1 MNSNS
6 VHSKIRDFFAKPQ
19 IISVRRLRS
28 LTLANKN
35 VPFRIWGST
44 LEGDT
49 YSGREVF
56 TFNGPSRSPGV
67 GYNYNARGY
76 MIMYDMNKG
85 DGLTKTGCIRL
96 CIFSQFA
103 HQVSQV
109 KSKSKIDITP
119 LPTLYLWRY
128 SSLLG

>member
-6 VHSKIRDFFAKPQ
+6 VHNRIKQFFEKPQ
-19 IISVRRLRS
+19 IISVRRLRN

-67 GYNYNARGY
+67 PYNYNALGY

-85 DGLTKTGCIRL
+85 DYRTFVYDNITKIELNG
-96 CIFSQFA
+96 
-103 HQVSQV
+103 
-109 KSKSKIDITP
+109 IT
-119 LPTLYLWRY
+119 YNVN
-128 SSLLG
+128 